1 MARVP
6 RRHANYIS
14 KWLRVWLWITCGSAV
29 GHPSNG
35 SIAQREDE
43 RQMPN
48 QKKNI
53 AFIGLGAMGQPMAGH
68 LLAAGF
74 KVSGFDLSEE
84 ARSKF
89 ATNGG
94 NACSEIST
102 ALWNADYVITMLPNG
117 RIVRD
122 ALMKNEH
129 WRSLKNSCL
138 VIDMSSSA
146 PSDTQVLSRELVAKG
161 ARLIDAPVSGGTKRA
176 ISRSLT
182 IMAGGENSD
191 IDDAMPVLEAMGKQ
205 IFRTGPVG
213 SGHAMKAINNYVS
226 GAGVV
231 ATLEG
236 VLLAQ
241 KFGLEAEAV
250 VEILNA
256 SSGKNNASDVK
267 MKQFV
272 LSGTFDS
279 GFAAGLMAKDIRI
292 AAELAKTL
300 EMRLSGLNATAAI
313 WEEAAEE
320 LGPASDHTMIAKYL
334 KNR

>member
-1 MARVP
+1 M
-6 RRHANYIS
+6 H
-14 KWLRVWLWITCGSAV
+14 
-29 GHPSNG
+29 
-35 SIAQREDE
+35 E
-43 RQMPN
+43 
-48 QKKNI
+48 QKKTV
-53 AFIGLGAMGQPMAGH
+53 AFIGLGAMGYPMAGH

-74 KVSGFDLSEE
+74 KVSGFDLSGE
-84 ARSKF
+84 ARSRF
-89 ATNGG
+89 AANGG
-94 NACSEIST
+94 NASSEVST
-102 ALWNADYVITMLPNG
+102 ALWNADFVITMLPNG
-117 RIVRD
+117 KIVRD
-122 ALMKNEH
+122 VLLKNEN
-129 WRSLKNSCL
+129 WRSLKKGCL
-138 VIDMSSSA
+138 AIDMSSSA
-146 PSDTQVLSRELVAKG
+146 PSDTQELAKELVAKDT
-161 ARLIDAPVSGGTKRA
+161 RLIDAPVSGGTKRA

-182 IMAGGENSD
+182 IMVGGESSD
-191 IDDAMPVLEAMGKQ
+191 IDDSMPLLESMGTQ
-205 IFRTGPVG
+205 IFRTGPIG

-292 AAELAKTL
+292 AAELANSL
-300 EMRLSGLNATAAI
+300 DMRLSGLNATAAI
-313 WEEAAEE
+313 WEAAAQE
-320 LGPASDHTMIAKYL
+320 LGPGSDHTLIAKYL
-334 KNR
+334 ENR